1 MPLTFASRSRAVAI
15 TAAAATA
22 ISLTPATAAE
32 AQTYYSTKQPYSPA
46 APISSYSQPP
56 AGFHQIYT
64 TSVDRHGSRGLSG
77 FKYDDLAQQMLQAA
91 QERGQLTG
99 LGERLI
105 PQVEAMIKV
114 NEALTGPGEPG
125 YGNLTTFGREEL
137 RGIGVR
143 NAARNT
149 AFLDRV
155 AASDNDKVKF
165 MSSGEDRAIESGQQF
180 GNGLLSVNPAL
191 ASHLV
196 DGIGNG
202 TVNLETRKDLL
213 YAHKYKKL
221 DSYKAYAAWKD
232 GEVLEAKVQEAY
244 DKPASKE
251 AANTLLSK
259 IFAPEFIADLA
270 SGKETFVGRNDDSK
284 KVEGIVDAALQF
296 YNLYII
302 APALEREAAK
312 PKEGWIFHEYMDDT
326 DGPVFAYLLDVEDY
340 YQKGPAIAGETVAY
354 DNYAPLLNHMIQG
367 VKDRAAGGEIAAE
380 YRFGHAETIIPLAA
394 LLKLPGSEK
403 GVPADEVMTYE
414 NSTWRGD
421 KVAPMGANIQWDA
434 FQNDKGVTL
443 VRMLYNEAE
452 IPFHAGCMP
461 VADESMFYTID
472 ELADCLPLGS
482 TSDHSMARPNI
493 APGGWGSSLSSA
505 GSSTGGTAAL
515 VLAVLAALSA
525 ALGLGA
531 VQAGLI
537 QLPALP
543 ALPPLPL

>member
-1 MPLTFASRSRAVAI
+1 MSRRVAAI
-15 TAAAATA
+15 AAAAALTA
-22 ISLTPATAAE
+22 PLVATPTASA
-32 AQTYYSTKQPYSPA
+32 ADAATYYSTKQPYSPA
-46 APISSYSQPP
+46 APISSYSEAP
-56 AGFHQIYT
+56 AGFAQIYT
-64 TSVDRHGSRGLSG
+64 TSVNRHGSRGLSS
-77 FKYDDLAQQMLQAA
+77 FKYDDLAQQMLEAA
-91 QERGQLTG
+91 QERGQLTE

-114 NEALTGPGEPG
+114 NEELTGPGEPG

-196 DGIGNG
+196 DGTDNG

-213 YAHKYKKL
+213 YAHKDKKS
-221 DSYKAYAAWKD
+221 DSYKAYSAWKD

-244 DKPASKE
+244 DKPESKE
-251 AANTLLSK
+251 AANTLLGK

-340 YQKGPAIAGETVAY
+340 YQKGPAIEGQTVAY
-354 DNYAPLLNHMIQG
+354 DNFAPLLNHMIKG
-367 VKDRAAGGEIAAE
+367 VQDRANGGDIAAE

-403 GVPADEVMTYE
+403 AVPADAVMSYD
-414 NSTWRGD
+414 NSAWRGD
-421 KVAPMGANIQWDA
+421 KVSPMGANIQWDA
-434 FQNDKGVTL
+434 FQNDEGVTL
-443 VRMLYNEAE
+443 VRMLYNEVE
-452 IPFHAGCMP
+452 IPFHAGCQP
-461 VADESMFYTID
+461 VADASMFYTID

-482 TSDHSMARPNI
+482 TSDHSKARPNL
-493 APGGWGSSLSSA
+493 GGETKPTPEDKPASQRGSSSA
-505 GSSTGGTAAL
+505 GIIAIIVGT
-515 VLAVLAALSA
+515 LAALLA
-525 ALGLGA
+525 ALGAGA
-531 VQAGLI
+531 VHTGLVK
-537 QLPALP
+537 LNGF
-543 ALPPLPL
+543 